1 MGSHL
6 RSLGRAATQT
16 NGARFGGLRVCR
28 WPDEDAPSCG
38 PRGSDSLCGV
48 SGVLLER
55 EGPIA
60 WLRLDRPDVHNAF
73 DGAMTAALDE
83 HLCELAADSS
93 VRAVILC
100 GNGPSFSTGVDVK
113 ELARGEVDAVRFL
126 GWHRMAR
133 RLEELEVPLIVAA
146 HGHTLGGGAML
157 TLYADYRLAADDL
170 RIGLG
175 ALRHGILPGSAP
187 ALLPAIVG
195 AAAARR
201 LCLFGE
207 YVDSGEALRI
217 GLVDRVV
224 PAAELQDEARRLAE
238 RVSGFSAIALREC
251 KALLARAGAMTGDE
265 YEIAYRDAQQR
276 CLDARDQA

>member
-1 MGSHL
+1 V
-6 RSLGRAATQT
+6 R
-16 NGARFGGLRVCR
+16 
-28 WPDEDAPSCG
+28 
-38 PRGSDSLCGV
+38 V

-55 EGPIA
+55 EGTIA
-60 WLRLDRPDVHNAF
+60 WLRMDRPHAHNAF
-73 DGAMTAALDE
+73 DGAMTAALGE
-83 HLCELAADSS
+83 HVRVLAADSG

-100 GNGPSFSTGVDVK
+100 GNGPSFCTGVDVK
-113 ELARGEVDAVRFL
+113 ELARGEVDAERFL

-133 RLEELEVPLIVAA
+133 RLEDLEVPLIVAA
-146 HGHTLGGGAML
+146 HGHCLGGGAML

-195 AAAARR
+195 SAAARR

-207 YVDSGEALRI
+207 YVDAEEALRI

-224 PAAELQDEARRLAE
+224 GAAELEGAARSLAE
-238 RVSGFSAIALREC
+238 RVSGFSAVALREC
-251 KALLARAGAMTGDE
+251 KRLLAGAGEMTGE
-265 YEIAYRDAQQR
+265 QYELAYRDAQQR
-276 CLDARDQA
+276 CLDARDPA